1 MTVTHSTAFGRQ
13 RSGFTL
19 IELLVVIAI
28 IAILAAIL
36 FPVFAKVRE
45 KARQISCSS
54 NLKQITLGILQ
65 YQQDYDEMFPMGETQ
80 ASAAD
85 GGFYGWPT
93 EVAPYL
99 KSTAVLECPDDPLAG
114 ETLTEAWG
122 KTTEISYA
130 VNGAEAANWAAG
142 QFILVGPMGQVN
154 VAWDS
159 PCLVDAQQPTCAA
172 GTTGQASLTDAQV
185 TVPDSSIL
193 MCEQWSSDIA
203 AASTAGHWSGEA
215 GNGAVQPSGWPYASY
230 VIDANSNPIPRGDFS
245 GTYWPQGSDGQTSA
259 HYRDNANDGME
270 NFAFCDGHVKAMH
283 PSQTFPLGWTDD
295 GGHQTNGVSNMWDAT
310 RDTTTGAQYPGQA
323 SW

>member
-1 MTVTHSTAFGRQ
+1 MTVTHSAAFRRQ

-54 NLKQITLGILQ
+54 NLKQISLGILQ

-80 ASAAD
+80 ASAAQ

-114 ETLTEAWG
+114 ETLTEGWG
-122 KTTEISYA
+122 KTEEISYA
-130 VNGAEAANWAAG
+130 VNGVEAANWAAG

-172 GTTGQASLTDAQV
+172 GR
-185 TVPDSSIL
+185 
-193 MCEQWSSDIA
+193 
-203 AASTAGHWSGEA
+203 
-215 GNGAVQPSGWPYASY
+215 
-230 VIDANSNPIPRGDFS
+230 PR
-245 GTYWPQGSDGQTSA
+245 
-259 HYRDNANDGME
+259 
-270 NFAFCDGHVKAMH
+270 
-283 PSQTFPLGWTDD
+283 
-295 GGHQTNGVSNMWDAT
+295 
-310 RDTTTGAQYPGQA
+310 
-323 SW
+323 

>member
-1 MTVTHSTAFGRQ
+1 MTVTHSAAFRRQ

-122 KTTEISYA
+122 KTEEISYA
-130 VNGAEAANWAAG
+130 VNGAEAADWGNPNK
-142 QFILVGPMGQVN
+142 FVLVGPMGQVN

-159 PCLVDAQQPTCAA
+159 PCMVDAQNVTCAA
-172 GTTGQASLTDAQV
+172 GTTGAPALTDAQV

-193 MCEQWSSDIA
+193 MCEQWSSDIKA
-203 AASTAGHWSGEA
+203 ANAAGHGPWESGNGTIQPSWSG
-215 GNGAVQPSGWPYASY
+215 YSY
-230 VIDANSNPIPRGDFS
+230 VIDANMNPIPQGDVS
-245 GTYWPQGSDGQTSA
+245 GTYWPQGTDGETSA
-259 HYRDNANDGME
+259 HNRDNPNNGLE
-270 NFAFCDGHVKAMH
+270 NYAFCDGHVKAMH
-283 PSQTFPLGWTDD
+283 PSDTFPLGWASN
-295 GGHQTNGVSNMWDAT
+295 GWAETNAIGNMWDAT
-310 RDTTTGAQYPGQA
+310 RNTTTGAQF
-323 SW
+323 